1 MSPTPSAGMIYMLV
15 DAAFSAA
22 MGKIERD
29 KLLVNVQQLEARGAS
44 LEEITKAIRKMAA
57 DAIAAAQDE
66 INRAP

>member
-1 MSPTPSAGMIYMLV
+1 MNPDLVYTLV

-22 MGKIERD
+22 IGKVERD
-29 KLLVNVQQLEARGAS
+29 KLLARVQEMAASGAS
-44 LEEITKAIRKMAA
+44 LEEITKAIRKMAG